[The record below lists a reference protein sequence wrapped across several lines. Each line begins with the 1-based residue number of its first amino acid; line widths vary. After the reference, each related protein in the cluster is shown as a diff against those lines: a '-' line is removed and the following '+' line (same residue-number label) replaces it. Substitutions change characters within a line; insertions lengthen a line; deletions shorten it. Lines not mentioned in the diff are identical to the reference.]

1 MTDLDAREMG
11 KLRWRCR
18 RGMRELD
25 ELLTRYV
32 DEEFHSASRTEQAA
46 FRRLLE
52 SADPVIYAY
61 CLRHERPPSPEMAA
75 LIDRLTSRASRD
87 LRF

>member
-1 MTDLDAREMG
+1 MDPIDPRELG

-32 DEEFHSASRTEQAA
+32 DEQYPRAAPAIQAA
-46 FRRLLE
+46 FRELLE
-52 SADPVIYAY
+52 GQDTLIHAY
-61 CLRHERPPSPEMAA
+61 CLGGRRPPTAELSA
-75 LIDRLTSRASRD
+75 LIEQITGDAAYER
-87 LRF
+87 